1 MAEQNLNMSLD
12 KGTMTDGQMDIE
24 TDGRTDRQ
32 KWQLVVA

>member
-24 TDGRTDRQ
+24 MDGRTDRQ
-32 KWQLVVA
+32 KGQLVVA